1 MPAKAPAPEIIELE
15 KRMSNRELL
24 EYVINWSAFETWQDA
39 LDFRYLK
46 DKLFE
51 RLSAWLT

>member
-24 EYVINWSAFETWQDA
+24 EYVINWSEYETWQDA

-46 DKLFE
+46 DRLFE
-51 RLSAWLT
+51 RLREWLA